1 MYYRQ
6 YNSNGRLHLA
16 YIVYETLKNATR
28 LYVWFCPNLAF
39 LVRFPWYYF
48 IDIFLIRFGDSKHT
62 GYNTE
67 YMVNGFFEYI
77 QYRNELFGL
86 VLN

>member
-1 MYYRQ
+1 MIL
-6 YNSNGRLHLA
+6 SKSCILGS
-16 YIVYETLKNATR
+16 I
-28 LYVWFCPNLAF
+28 
-39 LVRFPWYYF
+39 PWYYF

-67 YMVNGFFEYI
+67 FMVNGFFEYI